1 MLPTMGQIHTS
12 TLLSNISIGYSNSMF
27 VADRLFPHV
36 TVAKQSDKY
45 AIFLKGAWFRNEARP
60 RDPGAEAPRS
70 GYHVSSGT
78 YSCIEY
84 AGAKEIPIEHIN
96 NADAPI
102 RPWESGVRF
111 ATNQVMLAKE
121 VLARDAVFAG
131 SVFTNEEDAEGG
143 WAGTTDGSGN
153 TFIADVLKAKEAIR
167 KLIGV
172 YPNVMLMDAGTFN
185 EIKQEY
191 TVLER
196 IKYTGTSG
204 KPADVTLQT
213 LAQLFE
219 LDEILLGGAIKSD
232 AEEVMAGTDFNSVSL
247 WEANANKGSA
257 LLYYRTPTP
266 ALWEPSTGYTFS
278 WPGGKGHASSK
289 LASSGYRQVRY
300 WWEDSPKQW
309 VIEASECFD
318 IKVTSADSGY
328 LFTDTIAT

>member
-1 MLPTMGQIHTS
+1 MGQIHTS
-12 TLLSNISIGYSNSMF
+12 ALLSNISIGYHNGMF

-36 TVAKQSDKY
+36 TVTKQSDKY
-45 AIFLKGAWFRNEARP
+45 AIFLKGAWFRNEALP
-60 RDPGAEAPRS
+60 RAPGADAPRS
-70 GYHVSSGT
+70 GYHVSSAT

-84 AGAKEIPIEHIN
+84 AGAKEVPIEHIN
-96 NADAPI
+96 NADAAI
-102 RPWESGVRF
+102 RPWESAVKF
-111 ATNQVMLAKE
+111 ATSQVQLKKE
-121 VLARDAVFAG
+121 VMARDAIFAG
-131 SVFTNEEDAEGG
+131 SVFTNEEDAAGG

-172 YPNVMLMDAGTFN
+172 YPNVLLMDAGTFN

-204 KPADVTLQT
+204 APADVTLQT

-219 LDEILLGGAIKSD
+219 LDEILLGGAIRSD
-232 AEEVMAGTDFNSVSL
+232 AEEIMDGTDFNSVNL
-247 WEANANKGSA
+247 WEDTATKGSA
-257 LLYYRTPTP
+257 LLYYRNPSP

-278 WPGGKGHASSK
+278 WNGGAGQASSK
-289 LASSGYRQVRY
+289 LASSGYRHVRY

-309 VIEASECFD
+309 VVEASECFD
-318 IKVTSADSGY
+318 IKICSADSGY